1 MANIKQA
8 KVLFAE
14 DEPALAEIVR
24 ESLESKGFD
33 VIHAL
38 SAKDALNF
46 YYGVRPD
53 ILVLDVMLGDG
64 SGFSIAEQIRSTDS
78 NTPIIFLTSRS
89 LTADVVQGFES
100 GGNDYL
106 KKPFSMEELI
116 VRMKALLNKNRL
128 IIKPAEKISE
138 NISIGRYSFSYLQA
152 ELVING
158 SRQMLTARE
167 SEILKMLLLNKEQIL
182 NRELLLNTIWGQ
194 NDYFTGR
201 SLDVFITKLRKYLK
215 EDPSVLIINIR
226 GQGYKLVC

>member
-1 MANIKQA
+1 
-8 KVLFAE
+8 
-14 DEPALAEIVR
+14 
-24 ESLESKGFD
+24 
-33 VIHAL
+33 
-38 SAKDALNF
+38 
-46 YYGVRPD
+46 
-53 ILVLDVMLGDG
+53 
-64 SGFSIAEQIRSTDS
+64 
-78 NTPIIFLTSRS
+78 
-89 LTADVVQGFES
+89 
-100 GGNDYL
+100 
-106 KKPFSMEELI
+106 MEELI

>member
-46 YYGVRPD
+46 YYDIRPD

-78 NTPIIFLTSRS
+78 ITPIIFLTSRS

-167 SEILKMLLLNKEQIL
+167 SEILKMLLINKEQIL
-182 NRELLLNTIWGQ
+182 NRDLLLNTIWGQ

>member
-46 YYGVRPD
+46 YYGIRPD

>member
-46 YYGVRPD
+46 YYGIRPD

-78 NTPIIFLTSRS
+78 ITPIIFLTSRS

-182 NRELLLNTIWGQ
+182 NRDLLLNTIWGQ

>member
-46 YYGVRPD
+46 YYGIRPD

-78 NTPIIFLTSRS
+78 ITPIIFLTSRS